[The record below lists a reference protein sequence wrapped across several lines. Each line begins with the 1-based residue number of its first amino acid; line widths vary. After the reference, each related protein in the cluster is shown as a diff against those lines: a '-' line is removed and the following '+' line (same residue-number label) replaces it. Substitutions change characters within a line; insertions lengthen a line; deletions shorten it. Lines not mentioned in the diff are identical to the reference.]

1 MKNQRQKHDYKAMD
15 AMEEKI
21 IRKETSKDYDKW
33 TWAKDET
40 IAKVWNNRHCY
51 ERRFAKQKADLHKR
65 MDTTK
70 KQDLLNKIAEQ
81 YKTMDTTKRQ
91 WWCTNWA
98 WKSSKTGS
106 NNNCTAHCIWN
117 SNSYAKRATKK
128 N

>member
-1 MKNQRQKHDYKAMD
+1 MCECWQKWK
-15 AMEEKI
+15 
-21 IRKETSKDYDKW
+21 
-33 TWAKDET
+33 ET
-40 IAKVWNNRHCY
+40 IAKVWNNRQCY

-65 MDTTK
+65 MDTAK

-98 WKSSKTGS
+98 WKSSRTGT
-106 NNNCTAHCIWN
+106 NNNCTAYCIWKI
-117 SNSYAKRATKK
+117 NSYAKRATKK